1 MKKKDKKPFIFYP
14 EFGIA
19 VINPQTAQ
27 KLIKNHEKAIRN
39 QARKKVD

>member
-1 MKKKDKKPFIFYP
+1 MKKKDKKPFNFYP

-27 KLIKNHEKAIRN
+27 KLIKNYEKASRE
-39 QARKKVD
+39 QARIK